1 MEKVPPMSGANRES
15 PNEIPWEIMSQK
27 TQQADFCTTP
37 GMQLFCHR
45 IKKKKKFMDHSGSK
59 PLAYLI
65 SGAVHVLACLVS
77 LNMQFPEIHANVA
90 AEF

>member
-1 MEKVPPMSGANRES
+1 
-15 PNEIPWEIMSQK
+15 
-27 TQQADFCTTP
+27 
-37 GMQLFCHR
+37 
-45 IKKKKKFMDHSGSK
+45 MDHSGSK